1 MDPSKPDEATAYTNI
16 LDNSALVIHAC
27 IHVFI
32 DVPVRSSAIG
42 ITGLVLGT
50 GQAVNNLVS
59 VPTAVNHRVVYLVI
73 WCLRNH

>member
-1 MDPSKPDEATAYTNI
+1 MLFN
-16 LDNSALVIHAC
+16 
-27 IHVFI
+27 VFT
-32 DVPVRSSAIG
+32 DAPVRWSVIG
-42 ITGLVLGT
+42 ITGLVQGT